1 MKTID
6 SIFTEDINEKSEQE
20 FIGEDMVIFFNK
32 KDLIKNFTNNW
43 WWKDANNLK
52 KKRDVEKKMKK
63 KNIDYYYYSQ
73 QQLDNIDEKYI
84 FNDNGNKP
92 KFNELYFKLKDY
104 NPDRVRYYTYNNYIK
119 ADEDYKYDYIVNLF
133 TKFGLKYMSWSY
145 AIKNDNTKKKSK
157 VAEAG
162 INSNNINV
170 SFTNLEE
177 NSNIV
182 NMLGSKEFSNTGS
195 YDYFNTCF
203 RRVFWYSYCAR
214 DIEDVIKELL
224 KDSKIYYYEY
234 YKNSD
239 NLQVKMLHRLNA
251 AHEIDYLFEK
261 DNKSKIIY
269 NKMLKIS
276 SLYGNLGF
284 KVNNEIN
291 TNSSYNKK
299 YRIEFY
305 PIEELE
311 KTTLENI
318 IWNDNLQTPNI
329 NMSMVNARYKL
340 LSVNDVQN
348 LQEENEKLLNLI
360 NLKTQTIRRS
370 YGIDDVRLT
379 YTV

>member
-1 MKTID
+1 M
-6 SIFTEDINEKSEQE
+6 
-20 FIGEDMVIFFNK
+20 
-32 KDLIKNFTNNW
+32 
-43 WWKDANNLK
+43 
-52 KKRDVEKKMKK
+52 
-63 KNIDYYYYSQ
+63 
-73 QQLDNIDEKYI
+73 
-84 FNDNGNKP
+84 
-92 KFNELYFKLKDY
+92 
-104 NPDRVRYYTYNNYIK
+104 
-119 ADEDYKYDYIVNLF
+119 
-133 TKFGLKYMSWSY
+133 
-145 AIKNDNTKKKSK
+145 
-157 VAEAG
+157 
-162 INSNNINV
+162 
-170 SFTNLEE
+170 
-177 NSNIV
+177 
-182 NMLGSKEFSNTGS
+182 
-195 YDYFNTCF
+195 
-203 RRVFWYSYCAR
+203 
-214 DIEDVIKELL
+214 